1 MIRRCCSVRRGGE
14 RHYDGNAS
22 LSPSIPCRQYSCTP
36 PPIPYT
42 PPRTSAALPVPASAF
57 SAGHSFHQKR
67 KKERKMKLI
76 KLVLLIS
83 KDPVWVSYRK
93 SNTVTRATPT
103 LPLSPIFKQ
112 RLGSS
117 HSEISVEGVRFR
129 PICGIKKCRLLGK
142 CAPAPCLISPPSHGC
157 AELNN
162 LTSGWCVSFDFLCF
176 LSLPVTKW
184 REKWREWVSGKGCY
198 W

>member
-1 MIRRCCSVRRGGE
+1 MSCQCLFLPRRDDKALLFCSERG
-14 RHYDGNAS
+14 RAAAALPWKRLPVALHS
-22 LSPSIPCRQYSCTP
+22 LPTVQLHPTPRSP
-36 PPIPYT
+36 PP
-42 PPRTSAALPVPASAF
+42 RGSAALPVPASAF
-57 SAGHSFHQKR
+57 SEGHSFHQKR

-117 HSEISVEGVRFR
+117 HSEISAEGVRFR
-129 PICGIKKCRLLGK
+129 PICGINKCRLLGK
-142 CAPAPCLISPPSHGC
+142 CALAPCLISPPSHGC

-162 LTSGWCVSFDFLCF
+162 LTSG
-176 LSLPVTKW
+176 
-184 REKWREWVSGKGCY
+184 
-198 W
+198 

>member
-1 MIRRCCSVRRGGE
+1 ME
-14 RHYDGNAS
+14 T
-22 LSPSIPCRQYSCTP
+22 PPCRPPFPADCTAAP
-36 PPIPYT
+36 HPQSLTYPLG
-42 PPRTSAALPVPASAF
+42 PRRHFWFPRLSFLQVTASTR
-57 SAGHSFHQKR
+57 KER
-67 KKERKMKLI
+67 KKERKMKLV

-112 RLGSS
+112 RLSSS
-117 HSEISVEGVRFR
+117 HSEISVKGVRFR
-129 PICGIKKCRLLGK
+129 PICGINKCRLLGK

-162 LTSGWCVSFDFLCF
+162 LTSG
-176 LSLPVTKW
+176 
-184 REKWREWVSGKGCY
+184 
-198 W
+198 

>member
-14 RHYDGNAS
+14 RRRHSHGNAS
-22 LSPSIPCRQYSCTP
+22 LSPSIPCRLYSCTP
-36 PPIPYT
+36 PPDPLHPS
-42 PPRTSAALPVPASAF
+42 PPLRGSAALPVPASAF
-57 SAGHSFHQKR
+57 SEGRSFHQKR

-117 HSEISVEGVRFR
+117 HSEISAEGVRFR
-129 PICGIKKCRLLGK
+129 PICGINKCRLLGK
-142 CAPAPCLISPPSHGC
+142 CALAPCLISPPSHGC

-162 LTSGWCVSFDFLCF
+162 LTSG
-176 LSLPVTKW
+176 
-184 REKWREWVSGKGCY
+184 
-198 W
+198 